1 MGGLRSVGVR
11 VFILAL
17 VLVMAV
23 AASALAAEAKLKIAD
38 ANKVGSLTNQMNA
51 YFTKVVNEAKE
62 SELQVMHIKGVQL
75 GNAPQVMEQVVAGS
89 VDMFGNELAWVA
101 PYDKDLAILNW
112 GFTFRD
118 ADHMQKFFES
128 DLFKA
133 MTERIRTEHGIR
145 VLYAAPAQ
153 PRLIFSTKPINNI
166 DDVKGLKIRVP
177 QIRAWIDLW
186 AAFGASPTPLSF
198 GEVYMGMKTNLIQ
211 AGGGPPS
218 AAYANKYQQVAKYI
232 IDCGHLM
239 STLMVVINEKKFQS
253 LTPEQQKLVTE
264 KGIEAVKKGR
274 KIAEKETAEMIAK
287 MKAEGCQYSKLKDK
301 SPFQAK
307 AAAAGVKMEED
318 GLWSK
323 GLFQQI
329 QEIK

>member
-1 MGGLRSVGVR
+1 MKG
-11 VFILAL
+11 FISKLSLAL
-17 VLVMAV
+17 CLVLICTMA
-23 AASALAAEAKLKIAD
+23 AMPALAAGATVKIAD

-51 YFTKVVNEAKE
+51 YFAKIAGGTG
-62 SELQVMHIKGVQL
+62 LKVMHIKGVQL
-75 GNAPQVMEQVVAGS
+75 GNAPQVMEQVVAGT

-128 DLFKA
+128 DLFKS
-133 MTERIRTEHGIR
+133 MTERIRKNHGVR

-153 PRLIFSTKPINNI
+153 PRLLFSTKPINNF
-166 DDVKGLKIRVP
+166 DDVQGLKIRVP

-218 AAYANKYQQVAKYI
+218 AAYANKYHQVAKYI
-232 IDCGHLM
+232 LDAGHLM
-239 STLMVVINEKKFQS
+239 STLMLVINEKKFQS
-253 LTPEQQKLVTE
+253 LTPEQQKFVTE
-264 KGIEAVKKGR
+264 KGIEAVKQGR
-274 KIAEKETAEMIAK
+274 KIAEKETSEMIKK
-287 MKAEGCQYSKLKDK
+287 MKEAGCKFSELKDK
-301 SPFQAK
+301 APFQAK
-307 AAAAGVKMEED
+307 AAAAGAKMEAD
-318 GLWSK
+318 GIWAK
-323 GLFQQI
+323 GLFEKI
-329 QEIK
+329 QAIK

>member
-1 MGGLRSVGVR
+1 MRGLISKTRLA
-11 VFILAL
+11 ICLAL
-17 VLVMAV
+17 ICAMA
-23 AASALAAEAKLKIAD
+23 AMPAMASDAKLKIAD

-51 YFTKVVNEAKE
+51 YFTKIANGAGLK
-62 SELQVMHIKGVQL
+62 VMHIKGVQL
-75 GNAPQVMEQVVAGS
+75 GNAPQVMEQVVSGT

-128 DLFKA
+128 DLFKS
-133 MTERIRTEHGIR
+133 MTERIRKNHGIR

-153 PRLIFSTKPINNI
+153 PRLLFSTKPINNF
-166 DDVKGLKIRVP
+166 DDVQGLKIRVP

-218 AAYANKYQQVAKYI
+218 AAYSNKYHQVAKYI
-232 IDCGHLM
+232 LDAGHLM

-253 LTPEQQKLVTE
+253 LTPEQQKSVTE
-264 KGIEAVKKGR
+264 KGIEAVKQGR
-274 KIAEKETAEMIAK
+274 KIAEKETSEMIKK
-287 MKAEGCQYSKLKDK
+287 MKAAGCTFSELKDK
-301 SPFQAK
+301 APFQAK
-307 AAAAGVKMEED
+307 AAAAGAKMEAD
-318 GLWSK
+318 GIWSK
-323 GLFQQI
+323 GLFAKI
-329 QEIK
+329 QAIK